1 MRFPDL
7 CQSSHAH
14 NYRELIS
21 IENRDITILVWP
33 INNFNLLLF
42 CIFSEMTF
50 FSFGNIDIYLFDNE
64 SQTTSLLY
72 GNIRYGNGL
81 MVVSKEIFP
90 CCHCSMPLEPLS
102 KPTRNILCTLCS
114 SLSLCVRHY
123 SPLLFFTHLIQ
134 FNKLFYKLFNAQGHC
149 IPPILSPFFKM
160 HCLSE

>member
-1 MRFPDL
+1 MEYRLTSQEGKNGYATNQGMHEHNLYSLRYL
-7 CQSSHAH
+7 CTFSYSK
-14 NYRELIS
+14 
-21 IENRDITILVWP
+21 
-33 INNFNLLLF
+33 NNSKFTGLLF

-50 FSFGNIDIYLFDNE
+50 CSFGNIDIYLFDNE

-123 SPLLFFTHLIQ
+123 SPLLFFTIHVI
-134 FNKLFYKLFNAQGHC
+134 FC
-149 IPPILSPFFKM
+149 FK
-160 HCLSE
+160 CAYI